1 MTWRDGGREARSDPD
16 DAGEGPNRGEIAVY
30 FPFVGEGCIGA
41 LAAPAPPRSN
51 LRSCV
56 RAWSLLLRPFPGG
69 RLGWPPR
76 RGQASGW
83 DGTGALGLA

>member
-30 FPFVGEGCIGA
+30 FPFVGEGA
-41 LAAPAPPRSN
+41 LARARRRRRPD
-51 LRSCV
+51 LICV
-56 RAWSLLLRPFPGG
+56 RACVVSPPPAVPRGQI
-69 RLGWPPR
+69 RLSSA